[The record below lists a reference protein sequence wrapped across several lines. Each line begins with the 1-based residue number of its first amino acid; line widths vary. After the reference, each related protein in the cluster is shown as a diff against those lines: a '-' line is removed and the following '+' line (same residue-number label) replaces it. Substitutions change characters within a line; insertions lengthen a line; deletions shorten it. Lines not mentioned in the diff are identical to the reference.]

1 MKENVTI
8 KDIARICNVGIS
20 TVSRA
25 INNDSGINE
34 NTRERI
40 LEVARKFHYVPNN
53 SARNLKLVDSNTIAL
68 LVKGVKNPFFQGM
81 YDVFE
86 RELRAQGYQF
96 IMNAVLETQD
106 EGQVAMELVTEK
118 RLKGV
123 IFLGGTNTRANR
135 LDHIGVPYVFCS
147 SALRANEKPDYCA
160 VAIDDEKESRK
171 VVEYLISKG
180 HKKIAI
186 ITGKKSD
193 RLIGYSRLVGYEN
206 ALKEHGIKVNEKLIS
221 YMPEELSEYSEE
233 SGYQSMRELL
243 RSGEKFTAVYIISD
257 RTAFGAY
264 KAIYDAG
271 KRIPEDYSVVGFDG
285 VEYTRYMQPAL
296 TTMEQPVETMVR
308 SSIEL
313 LMAQINGDENK
324 YFKIYDAELL
334 ERESVRSIG

>member
-1 MKENVTI
+1 MKESVTI

-25 INNDSGINE
+25 INNDYGINE
-34 NTRERI
+34 NTRARI
-40 LEVARKFHYVPNN
+40 LAVAREFHYVPNN

-81 YDVFE
+81 YDIFE
-86 RELRAQGYQF
+86 RSLSAKGYQF

-106 EGQVAMELVTEK
+106 EGQIAMELVTEK

-123 IFLGGTNTRANR
+123 IFLGGTNTRENR
-135 LDHIGVPYVFCS
+135 LDRLGVPYVFCS
-147 SALRANEKPDYCA
+147 SALTPSENPEYCA
-160 VAIDDEKESRK
+160 VAIDDEKESKK

-186 ITGKKSD
+186 IAGKKSD
-193 RLIGYSRLVGYEN
+193 RTIGHFRLNGYRR
-206 ALKEHGIKVNEKLIS
+206 ALTEHGIEIDESLIS
-221 YMPEELSEYSEE
+221 YMKEELQEYSEE
-233 SGYQSMRELL
+233 SGYLAMQELL
-243 RSGEKFTAVYIISD
+243 RSGADFTAVFVISD

-271 KRIPEDYSVVGFDG
+271 KQIPKDYSVVGFDG

-296 TTMEQPVETMVR
+296 TTVEQPVETLVR

-313 LMAQINGDENK
+313 LMEQINGVTEK
-324 YFKIYDAELL
+324 HFKIYEAALK
-334 ERESVRSIG
+334 ERESVRSI